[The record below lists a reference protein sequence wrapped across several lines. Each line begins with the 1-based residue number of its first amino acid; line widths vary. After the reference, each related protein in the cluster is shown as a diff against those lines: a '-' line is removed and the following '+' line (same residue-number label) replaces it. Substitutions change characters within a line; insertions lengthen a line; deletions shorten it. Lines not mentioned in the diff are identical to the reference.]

1 MSDRITEEAEGNE
14 RQLGEIIRHAGS
26 REQPPAAVRDAVRQA
41 TAAEWR
47 AVAAARARRRS
58 LRLSMTAAAAVAGL
72 TVWVVLPLMQ
82 APAAVVA
89 AVTRVS
95 GPVDVG
101 GGVFSTATPI
111 RPGGAVMAAAEI
123 RSGPGGRVALQM
135 GGTSVRMDEES
146 AMTMTAPG
154 RIALTRG
161 AIYVDSGAAASGLLP
176 LVIDTPYATVEHLGT
191 QYEARLAGDGVRV
204 RVREGRVRLLE
215 GDVSVEGG
223 AGEQVTVSGSGDVR
237 REPVASTDAGWAW
250 AGEIAPPFD
259 IENKPLAGFLQW
271 VGRETGREVV
281 FESPASEG
289 EAARVVLRGSVAG
302 LAPERA
308 LAAVLATTR
317 LAYREAP
324 GRLLID
330 FKAGDR

>member
-14 RQLGEIIRHAGS
+14 QQLGEIIRHAGS
-26 REQPPAAVRDAVRQA
+26 RAQPPTAVRDAVRHA

-47 AVAAARARRRS
+47 AVTAARARRRS
-58 LRLSMTAAAAVAGL
+58 LRWSMTAAAAVAGL

-101 GGVFSTATPI
+101 GGLFSTFTPI
-111 RPGGAVMAAAEI
+111 RTGGAVMAAAEI
-123 RSGPGGRVALQM
+123 RSSPGGRIALQM

-161 AIYVDSGAAASGLLP
+161 AIYVDSGAAASGSLP
-176 LVIDTPYATVEHLGT
+176 LVIETPYGTVEHLGT
-191 QYEARLAGDGVRV
+191 QYETRLGADGVRV

-223 AGEQVTVSGSGDVR
+223 AGEQVTLSDSGDVR
-237 REPVASTDAGWAW
+237 REALASADADWAW
-250 AGEIAPPFD
+250 VGEIAPPFD

-281 FESPASEG
+281 FASPASEG
-289 EAARVVLRGSVAG
+289 EAARVVLRGSVEG
-302 LAPERA
+302 LTPERA
-308 LAAVLATTR
+308 LGAVLATTR

-330 FKAGDR
+330 FRAGDR